1 MLVVTIMSRKCCIAV
16 AQSRIQYQK
25 RNLEAEQ
32 KNDKTNDHENCFF
45 YLFQR

>member
-1 MLVVTIMSRKCCIAV
+1 MLVVTIMFRKCCIAV
-16 AQSRIQYQK
+16 VHVIIQYQK

-45 YLFQR
+45 YLFHG